1 MITFTN
7 VSKLY
12 GGQIL
17 FVDASFQV
25 NPGEKVGL
33 VGPNG
38 AGKSTLFRLI
48 VGQEQPDEGTVE
60 RPRKLTIGYFRQ
72 DVGDVA
78 GKPVLQHV
86 IADTGEVGLLFEE
99 MAALEMRMADPGEDL
114 DQVVDRYGEVQAR
127 FEQLGG
133 YDLEARAASI
143 LAGLGFTQDQTTQ
156 DVGQLSG
163 GWKMRAS
170 LASILLSRP
179 DVLLLDEPTNYLD
192 LESIL
197 WLESFLRE
205 YSGAVVMTCHDRDVL
220 NRVVKK
226 IIAIDGGDVRSFSGN
241 FDFFEAVRSQEAVR
255 QQAEFERQQAMLAKE
270 MRFVERFK
278 AHAAKSAQVQSRVKK
293 LEKVDRVVPPPRF
306 VERSFDFRQ
315 PQRSGDDVVSVREI
329 SKRFGAKTVHDRL
342 SFQVQRGQRWAIM
355 GANGAGKTTL
365 LKMIAGVSEPDG
377 GEVRIGASVVMGYYA
392 QHQMEQLGANRTV
405 IEELVNHAPTVG
417 LGTLRNLAGAF
428 GFSGDDVDKSISV
441 LSGGEKAR
449 VALAKILF
457 DAPNLLILDEPTNH
471 LDVVTKGMLTK
482 ALSDFEGTILFVS
495 HDRAFLRA
503 LATRVLEL
511 SVTDGPHVYPGN
523 YDEYVA
529 RTGREAPGMR
539 ALN

>member
-1 MITFTN
+1 MITFAN

-48 VGQEQPDEGTVE
+48 VGEEQPDEGTVE

-86 IADTGEVGLLFEE
+86 ISDTGEVGLLFEE
-99 MAALEMRMADPGEDL
+99 MASLESKMADPGDDL
-114 DQVVDRYGEVQAR
+114 DQVIDRYGEVQAR

-143 LAGLGFTQDQTTQ
+143 LAGLGFAQDQLTQ
-156 DVGQLSG
+156 DVGRLSG

-179 DVLLLDEPTNYLD
+179 EVLLLDEPTNYLD

-205 YSGAVVMTCHDRDVL
+205 YPGAVVMTCHDRDVL

-226 IIAIDGGDVRSFSGN
+226 IIAIDAGEVRSFSGN
-241 FDFFEAVRSQEAVR
+241 FDFFEQVRAQEAVR

-293 LEKVDRVVPPPRF
+293 LEKVERVIPPPRF
-306 VERSFDFRQ
+306 VERSFEFRQ
-315 PQRSGDDVVSVREI
+315 PPRSGDDVVSIREI

-365 LKMIAGVSEPDG
+365 LKMIAGVSEPDL

-392 QHQMEQLGANRTV
+392 QHQMEQLDANRT
-405 IEELVNHAPTVG
+405 IMDELVAHAPTVG

-471 LDVVTKGMLTK
+471 LDVVTKTMLTK
-482 ALSDFEGTILFVS
+482 ALSAFDGTILFVS

-511 SVTDGPHVYPGN
+511 SVTDGPHVYPGH
-523 YDEYVA
+523 YDEYVVA
-529 RTGREAPGMR
+529 TGREAPGMR